1 MSEDLNSYMLK
12 TAEGDKDSFRYIANA
27 LGYKMHST
35 AIKILGSSHLEDAD
49 DIVQISL
56 IKAWQSAPRW
66 ENKGSVEGYVYK
78 IVFST
83 CMDFIRKYKPSD
95 EFKDNF
101 SNLEIT
107 NTHNYRNYELRKM
120 IFKNIEKLPKDQQEA
135 ILLHYFSGYKQKEV
149 ADLIK
154 KSNKATESLI
164 IRARKKLKNILPKD
178 ILEELLH
185 VSIKR
190 GTSQSND

>member
-1 MSEDLNSYMLK
+1 MSEDLSYYMLK
-12 TAEGDKDSFRYIANA
+12 TAKGDKDSFRFIANA
-27 LGYKMHST
+27 LGYKMHAT
-35 AIKILGSSHLEDAD
+35 AIKILGSSHFEDAD
-49 DIVQISL
+49 DIVQIAL
-56 IKAWQSAPRW
+56 IKVWQSAPRW
-66 ENKGSVEGYVYK
+66 KNKGSVEGYIYK

-83 CMDFIRKYKPSD
+83 CMDFIRKYKRAN
-95 EFKDNF
+95 EFKDNYF
-101 SNLEIT
+101 NQEIT
-107 NTHNYRNYELRKM
+107 NKNKNSRTYELRKM

-185 VSIKR
+185 V
-190 GTSQSND
+190 